1 VVQRVVVDTNVLVSA
16 LRSQRGAS
24 FALLGHLEKGDFEV
38 AVSVPIVLE
47 YEDALL
53 RQELGR
59 FTTEDIRELIDAIC
73 SVAHRQEIF
82 FLWRPLLPDAK
93 DDMVAEL
100 AVAAACSVIV
110 THDVRDFA
118 GVEALGVEVLRPA
131 EFLLRLRGVK

>member
-1 VVQRVVVDTNVLVSA
+1 
-16 LRSQRGAS
+16 AS